1 MKAVSALAAAL
12 VAVSGAAFAQTQG
25 VTKDEILVGTI
36 QDLSGPIA
44 AFGKS
49 ARNGMQLRAD
59 EVNEQGGV
67 HGRKVK
73 LIAEDSG
80 YDPKK
85 AVLAAQKLAQRDKIF
100 VTAGNIGTAVA
111 LATMPIFFEKNI
123 PHLFPLTAA
132 RQMYEP
138 LHKLKYS
145 FAATYFD
152 QVRSAIKYLNK
163 VKADR
168 KWCTLYQDDDFGQE
182 VLGGAEQGLKEVGK
196 PLVEKT
202 SYKRGATD
210 FSSQVAKMKGA
221 GCDTVIVGTIIRETV
236 GTIAEAKKTGF
247 NAEFV
252 GTSAAYTHLIHR
264 LGGPA
269 MNGFIAAHAS
279 AHPYLDDASQ
289 PVRFWA
295 NKYKTR
301 FNEDPTVFSVY
312 GYGNIDS
319 FVKVAFKTG
328 PNLST
333 DSFIRTMDTMTFP
346 RDMFGT
352 AELSFSPTK
361 RLGNRF
367 SRLSQIQDGRWKV
380 VSDYVAFSGLKSTL
394 QKDGK
399 FVIESEFF
407 KDQ

>member
-1 MKAVSALAAAL
+1 MKKTLIALAVALAAT
-12 VAVSGAAFAQTQG
+12 GAQAQSQG
-25 VTKDEILVGTI
+25 VTKDEVLVGTL

-67 HGRKVK
+67 HGRKIR
-73 LIAEDSG
+73 LITEDSG

-100 VTAGNIGTAVA
+100 VTAGNIGTPIAM
-111 LATMPIFFEKNI
+111 ATMPIFFEKNI

-152 QVRSAIKYLNK
+152 QVRSGIKYLNK
-163 VKADR
+163 AKADR
-168 KWCTLYQDDDFGQE
+168 KWCIIYQDDDFGTE
-182 VLGGAEQGLKEVGK
+182 VLGGAEQGLKDIGK
-196 PLVEKT
+196 ALVEKT
-202 SYKRGATD
+202 SYKRGSTD

-221 GCDTVIVGTIIRETV
+221 GCDTVVMGTIIRETV

-252 GTSAAYTHLIHR
+252 GTSASYTHLIHR

-269 MNGFIAAHAS
+269 MNGYIAAHTS

-289 PVRFWA
+289 NIRFWA
-295 NKYKTR
+295 NKYKTK
-301 FNEDPTVFSVY
+301 FNEDPDVFAAY
-312 GYGNIDS
+312 GYGIMDGVIAALNKAGKNLTTDTFIKAMDS
-319 FVKVAFKTG
+319 LTIPGDMFG
-328 PNLST
+328 S
-333 DSFIRTMDTMTFP
+333 DTMTY
-346 RDMFGT
+346 
-352 AELSFSPTK
+352 SPTK
-361 RLGNRF
+361 HLGSNK
-367 SRLSQIQDGRWKV
+367 SRLSQI
-380 VSDYVAFSGLKSTL
+380 
-394 QKDGK
+394 KDGK
-399 FVIESEFF
+399 WVVITPYVEP
-407 KDQ
+407 